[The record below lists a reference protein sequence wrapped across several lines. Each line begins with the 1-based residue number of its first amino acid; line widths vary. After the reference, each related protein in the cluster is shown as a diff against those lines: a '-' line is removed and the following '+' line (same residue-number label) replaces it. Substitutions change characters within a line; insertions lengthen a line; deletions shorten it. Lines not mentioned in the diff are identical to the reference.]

1 MGRKTQHR
9 QQRSLSVRS
18 GSVHVGALGLRGA
31 RVCNAQCLTARVLI
45 LQNVPSVRFFVC
57 HCHYPPLADDNRA
70 LVDDKGPNNTM
81 DPITVTGF
89 RSRFCWRFHFR
100 TTAGVKVLRM
110 GHASINC
117 CLFQR
122 NDRTRLS
129 FRSRSLPAG
138 GEMMQAW

>member
-45 LQNVPSVRFFVC
+45 LQNVPSVRFC
-57 HCHYPPLADDNRA
+57 LCCHYPPLADDNRA

-89 RSRFCWRFHFR
+89 RSSFFCWRFHFR

-138 GEMMQAW
+138 GEMMQA